1 MVPKFLENAK
11 KLGWLV
17 ISLDELIK
25 KQYILDHL
33 DGNHGNLYPR
43 QEEFID
49 EGVKY
54 ISANSIVNG
63 VIDFKKSKFLS
74 QERAD
79 KFKKGVAKNG
89 DVIFAHNATVGPVA
103 LLETNDEKVI
113 LSTSLTYYRVNSEKI
128 NGKYLVQYM
137 SSPNFIRQYEAI
149 MRQTTRNQLPIT
161 TQRDFLFIIPPIQ
174 EQKKIAEI
182 LSTWDKAIETVEKL
196 VANSQQQKKALMQQL
211 LTGEIRFFGK
221 NSQFAIPKGVL
232 QKKLGLLPI
241 DWKVEHI
248 KNHIWFQEGPG
259 VRNSQFKE
267 SGIKLF
273 NGTNIQFNRINLQN
287 TNTYIS
293 ENEGMGAYRHFLV
306 DDGDLLIA
314 CSGISVN
321 RFDEK
326 IAFVNESHLPLCMN
340 TSTMRFKQLENGLVN
355 MRYFYYFM
363 QTWLFKN
370 QIRGQAT
377 GSAQLNFG
385 PSHIANCFVAFPNIE
400 EQEKIAQVLTLAD
413 REIDL
418 YQQQLDKLKLEK
430 KSLMQQLL
438 TGQKRV
444 IID

>member
-1 MVPKFLENAK
+1 MSHSSFENKTIDELCQVIDCEHKTAPYVKSSEFLVVRTSNVRNGQLIMEDMKYTTKEGFEEWTQRAIPSKGDVLFTREAPAGESCLVPEDKKVCMGQRMVLLRPDKK
-11 KLGWLV
+11 KLDSAFLSMILATEKYKFEILKSSIGSTV
-17 ISLDELIK
+17 SRINIGDIK
-25 KQYILDHL
+25 KL
-33 DGNHGNLYPR
+33 N
-43 QEEFID
+43 
-49 EGVKY
+49 
-54 ISANSIVNG
+54 
-63 VIDFKKSKFLS
+63 
-74 QERAD
+74 
-79 KFKKGVAKNG
+79 
-89 DVIFAHNATVGPVA
+89 
-103 LLETNDEKVI
+103 
-113 LSTSLTYYRVNSEKI
+113 
-128 NGKYLVQYM
+128 
-137 SSPNFIRQYEAI
+137 
-149 MRQTTRNQLPIT
+149 
-161 TQRDFLFIIPPIQ
+161 IIYPPIQ

-182 LSTWDKAIETVEKL
+182 LSTWDKAIEKVEKL

>member
-211 LTGEIRFFGK
+211 LTGQKRLLDDNGVKFEDEWEEYPL
-221 NSQFAIPKGVL
+221 SQISNIIMGTSPK
-232 QKKLGLLPI
+232 
-241 DWKVEHI
+241 
-248 KNHIWFQEGPG
+248 
-259 VRNSQFKE
+259 SE
-267 SGIKLF
+267 SYNDF
-273 NGTNIQFNRINLQN
+273 
-287 TNTYIS
+287 
-293 ENEGMGAYRHFLV
+293 
-306 DDGDLLIA
+306 
-314 CSGISVN
+314 
-321 RFDEK
+321 
-326 IAFVNESHLPLCMN
+326 
-340 TSTMRFKQLENGLVN
+340 ENGLPLIQGNADIKNRRSNPRIWNSEITKECQPKDILMSVRAPVGTIAISN
-355 MRYFYYFM
+355 HHACIGRGIASIKAKKEHSQDFIYH
-363 QTWLFKN
+363 WLLWFEPKWVSFS
-370 QIRGQAT
+370 Q
-377 GSAQLNFG
+377 GSTFESINSDDIKSLKISV
-385 PSHIANCFVAFPNIE
+385 PTIK

-418 YQQQLDKLKLEK
+418 YKEQLDKLKLEK

-444 IID
+444 KF